1 MRPVVWEPPEALSAA
16 EQAVVGRIKRAK
28 LFPFLR
34 RQRRA
39 LFSVTFQEELATLYQ
54 ESERGQPPVPPAK
67 LALVTIIQAYTG
79 ASDDEA
85 IEALTMDR
93 RWQLVLDCLDAEQ
106 APFGNVFA
114 SLVWVHRRFCCAGLA
129 GRLAFQGAA
138 PPGGRRQR
146 GIRPG
151 VLSGGRGIAGR
162 WGVARR
168 PDAARPGGHHA

>member
-67 LALVTIIQAYTG
+67 LALVTIVQAYTR

-114 SLVWVHRRFCCAGLA
+114 SLVWSRSMIGNGPSVVWLLSILLISWGQREGWHA
-129 GRLAFQGAA
+129 QEESD
-138 PPGGRRQR
+138 GGVVR
-146 GIRPG
+146 GDP
-151 VLSGGRGIAGR
+151 
-162 WGVARR
+162 ARV
-168 PDAARPGGHHA
+168 

>member
-67 LALVTIIQAYTG
+67 LALVTIVQAYTR

-114 SLVWVHRRFCCAGLA
+114 SLVWVHRRFCCAMRRHQTGCSTRSRSRSKFARPYISRLVSLSRFTWPSTWPWLHSNV
-129 GRLAFQGAA
+129 RLAATAA
-138 PPGGRRQR
+138 
-146 GIRPG
+146 
-151 VLSGGRGIAGR
+151 
-162 WGVARR
+162 
-168 PDAARPGGHHA
+168 